1 MALVFERARSVGLRS
16 SSRSRFFKLSALALA
31 LSENRERAP
40 VSLKLSARSAQVCL
54 AVQQL
59 IMPGT

>member
-16 SSRSRFFKLSALALA
+16 SSRSRFLKLSAQALA

-40 VSLKLSARSAQVCL
+40 VSLKLSARSAQV
-54 AVQQL
+54 
-59 IMPGT
+59 